1 MSPSISTSN
10 TTTTTSTTTKSSSTT
25 SSSSGQS
32 GTANSA
38 CAACRHQRRRCK
50 PDCTLAPYFPAT
62 DQHKFLNA
70 HRLFGVSNIIKIIAN
85 LDPVQRNDAMR
96 TIIFQS
102 DMRAQDPVGG
112 CYHIVED
119 LERQI
124 KHCLAELQLVHRQ
137 LSICRAQAAAA
148 AAAVDLDVVGPGPFP
163 PGAAQ
168 DVCVVDPDAV
178 NIYDPNLYSAPINH
192 LTQQQQQFYNN
203 NYFCF
208 DNVVNGDDHNNLNIN
223 GGTNCVDD
231 HNDVCDNMLNT
242 LRQHQQQP
250 CMVGDEEEVK
260 PLVDMFEVRTLIAA
274 ADDDGDS
281 SRNNVASS
289 CGLNGSY
296 DLHGRSL
303 ELKEEVNQVAQE
315 HDLKGAASLFTL
327 TNCSSSVP

>member
-1 MSPSISTSN
+1 MLEAKLMKHLAELARAKLSN
-10 TTTTTSTTTKSSSTT
+10 ALVKSD
-25 SSSSGQS
+25 QL
-32 GTANSA
+32 
-38 CAACRHQRRRCK
+38 RLRRLPPPAPPLQARLH
-50 PDCTLAPYFPAT
+50 PRPYFPAN

-112 CYHIVED
+112 CYHIVDD

-124 KHCLAELQLVHRQ
+124 RHCLAELHLVHRQ
-137 LSICRAQAAAA
+137 LSICRAQTAAAA
-148 AAAVDLDVVGPGPFP
+148 QAADLDVVGPGPFP

-192 LTQQQQQFYNN
+192 LSQQQQQFYNN

-208 DNVVNGDDHNNLNIN
+208 DNDVNGDDHDNLNIN
-223 GGTNCVDD
+223 GANCVDD
-231 HNDVCDNMLNT
+231 HTNVDVCDNMLNT
-242 LRQHQQQP
+242 LRQQQQQS
-250 CMVGDEEEVK
+250 CMVMGDEEEIK

-281 SRNNVASS
+281 FRNTTVASP
-289 CGLNGSY
+289 CHLNGSY
-296 DLHGRSL
+296 HLHGRR
-303 ELKEEVNQVAQE
+303 
-315 HDLKGAASLFTL
+315 
-327 TNCSSSVP
+327 